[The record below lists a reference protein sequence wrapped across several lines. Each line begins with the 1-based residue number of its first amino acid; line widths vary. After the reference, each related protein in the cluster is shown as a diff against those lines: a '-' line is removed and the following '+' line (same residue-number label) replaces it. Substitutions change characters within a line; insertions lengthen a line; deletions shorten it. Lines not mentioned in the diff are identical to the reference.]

1 MIEVSDDWKELNM
14 LDELK
19 DFVKNFPTRTY
30 TPGSILIYQ
39 GEVPRHGVV
48 VIKGVVKASTISS
61 AGDEQIIS
69 FHGSGDLL
77 PVSWIFGKT
86 PSALYFYEASTECE
100 VVVVPRDSLIQH
112 VRSPKHIGALVNYLV
127 TDHAA
132 SSIRISALE
141 QPKAR
146 DKLTYTLY
154 YLCQRYGKPSQN
166 RVHINLSLT
175 HQNLGALVGL
185 TRETTATEMSKLKK
199 EGVLNYR
206 NQNYYVDIEK
216 LLNLVGEDSFRGIKI
231 SE

>member
-1 MIEVSDDWKELNM
+1 M
-14 LDELK
+14 LEQLRDLI
-19 DFVKNFPTRTY
+19 KNHPTRTY
-30 TPGSILIYQ
+30 SAGSIVLYQ
-39 GEVPRHGVV
+39 GEVPRHALVVTAGVL
-48 VIKGVVKASTISS
+48 KSSTISKG
-61 AGDEQIIS
+61 GDEQIIS
-69 FHGSGDLL
+69 FYGAGDIL

-86 PSALYFYEASTECE
+86 PSTLYFYEASTECE
-100 VVVVPRDSLIQH
+100 VVLVPRDVLLEYLHHSKR
-112 VRSPKHIGALVNYLV
+112 VATLVDYLV

-154 YLCQRYGKPSQN
+154 FLCQRYGQPN
-166 RVHINLSLT
+166 RGRVNINLSLT

-199 EGVLNYR
+199 EGVLSYR
-206 NQNYYVDIEK
+206 NQNYRVDLEK
-216 LLNLVGEDSFRGIKI
+216 LLDLVGEDSFRGIKI

>member
-1 MIEVSDDWKELNM
+1 M
-14 LDELK
+14 LEQLK
-19 DFVKNFPTRTY
+19 DLVKASPTRIY
-30 TPGSILIYQ
+30 GPGSIVIYQ
-39 GEVPRHGVV
+39 GEVPRHAVAIV
-48 VIKGVVKASTISS
+48 KGVVKASTISS
-61 AGDEQIIS
+61 SGDEQIIS
-69 FHGSGDLL
+69 FHGSGDIL

-100 VVVVPRDSLIQH
+100 LVVLPRDALIESLCKPSYI
-112 VRSPKHIGALVNYLV
+112 RELVDYLV
-127 TDHAA
+127 TDQAA
-132 SSIRISALE
+132 SSIRICALE

-154 YLCQRYGKPSQN
+154 YLCQRYGKPSQGK
-166 RVHINLSLT
+166 VHIRLALT

-199 EGVLNYR
+199 ERVLNYR

-231 SE
+231 AEQY